1 MPAIPASAVPDASAD
16 PGTARSSVPPD
27 QDRAEFERL
36 HASVTSDWGPRDS
49 YERRWVMELVS
60 SLWRQDRLRRLEL
73 AVMAAAEQESPASE
87 ASVRKLL
94 AFARYGARIDKD
106 IGRALQA
113 LRVLRDRPDAWIDE
127 LQDGTS
133 EPARSEPGEQRR
145 TDSSLPR
152 THEPDPPLAQA
163 VARTGEPE
171 RPLNRRERR
180 ALAALQ
186 RRRAA

>member
-1 MPAIPASAVPDASAD
+1 
-16 PGTARSSVPPD
+16 
-27 QDRAEFERL
+27 
-36 HASVTSDWGPRDS
+36 
-49 YERRWVMELVS
+49 
-60 SLWRQDRLRRLEL
+60 
-73 AVMAAAEQESPASE
+73 
-87 ASVRKLL
+87 
-94 AFARYGARIDKD
+94 
-106 IGRALQA
+106 